1 VICTVIRLW
10 GVQHGLQSRYDDK
23 EDFAVVLQPFFKS
36 TILPFNAE
44 GQPDVTYFSQ
54 DCFHFSERGHAD
66 MAVAVWNN
74 MMEPVGEK
82 QTYNAFSNGR
92 DRIKCPTEV
101 RNQLQKHF
109 LLQYFFTASGNPKCP
124 NTVQAWLAAVLAV
137 VGLLIGSAV
146 TWLFFSYKARKNKKK
161 MMTSGQ
167 MKGTEF

>member
-1 VICTVIRLW
+1 IE
-10 GVQHGLQSRYDDK
+10 GLRKINKNTLGCRYDNK

-66 MAVAVWNN
+66 MAVALWNN

-109 LLQYFFTASGNPKCP
+109 LLELSYRFVELNFDI
-124 NTVQAWLAAVLAV
+124 
-137 VGLLIGSAV
+137 LLMCSRNI
-146 TWLFFSYKARKNKKK
+146 L
-161 MMTSGQ
+161 TSSQ
-167 MKGTEF
+167 R